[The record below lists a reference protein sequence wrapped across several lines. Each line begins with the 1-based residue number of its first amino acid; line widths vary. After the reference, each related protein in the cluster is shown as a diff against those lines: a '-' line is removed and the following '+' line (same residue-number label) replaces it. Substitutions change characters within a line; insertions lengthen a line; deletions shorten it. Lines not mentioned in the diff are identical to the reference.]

1 MRSRKR
7 KDDVARWLK
16 WGSPASTGETVPLGL
31 RVMAYQCVGVC
42 LADIDNIS
50 PINDH
55 EWSEKR

>member
-16 WGSPASTGETVPLGL
+16 WGSPASTGETEPLEL
-31 RVMAYQCVGVC
+31 RVMAYQCVVVC

-50 PINDH
+50 N
-55 EWSEKR
+55 K